1 MASPGSGLASG
12 SEALLI
18 RFTLPFRPM
27 ESDGLPPSIM
37 VCFLFGR
44 NLGRETLTL
53 KHEPLSADNG

>member
-18 RFTLPFRPM
+18 RFTVPLRPM
-27 ESDGLPPSIM
+27 EEDNLPPSIR
-37 VCFLFGR
+37 VCFPFEQ
-44 NLGRETLTL
+44 NPGRETLTL